1 MAVPTVITDL
11 NISAASNS
19 PAGSDTIGSTL
30 DDFLRAN
37 SAFIKQLFD
46 ICTVYSATV
55 GGTANAITL
64 SPAIALTTYKTGQ
77 RIAFKATGS
86 SSGVVTINVSALG
99 AKKAFSTDGTTQL
112 TTGDITSGKYY
123 SLIYDSSLDAAAGG
137 FMLDGS
143 GNFLTSAAAA
153 STYAPLASPTFTGTP
168 SLPTG
173 TTGVT
178 QSAADSSTKLATT
191 AFAKTVM
198 TKQTFTSGSG
208 TYTTPSSV
216 LYLKVRMVGGGGGGA
231 GSGSA
236 PSAATDGG
244 DSTFGTLTAAKGVKG
259 VVGAAGGAGG
269 AGTNGDLNLTGGA
282 GGAATS
288 TVVSM
293 MGGDG
298 GESAFGGNGRAG
310 AATNG
315 TANAGT
321 AAVTNSGSG
330 GGGASSSSSN
340 GNSGSGGGAGAYVE
354 KLITSP
360 SATYSYGVGA
370 AGSGGGAGGSGGAA
384 GGNGGSGLIIV
395 EEYYIG

>member
-64 SPAIALTTYKTGQ
+64 TPAIALTTYKTGQ

-153 STYAPLASPTFTGTP
+153 STYAPLASPTFTETP

-191 AFAKTVM
+191 AFV
-198 TKQTFTSGSG
+198 
-208 TYTTPSSV
+208 
-216 LYLKVRMVGGGGGGA
+216 
-231 GSGSA
+231 
-236 PSAATDGG
+236 
-244 DSTFGTLTAAKGVKG
+244 
-259 VVGAAGGAGG
+259 
-269 AGTNGDLNLTGGA
+269 
-282 GGAATS
+282 
-288 TVVSM
+288 
-293 MGGDG
+293 
-298 GESAFGGNGRAG
+298 
-310 AATNG
+310 NG
-315 TANAGT
+315 TALTLAANST
-321 AAVTNSGSG
+321 AVTQAAND
-330 GGGASSSSSN
+330 SSTKV
-340 GNSGSGGGAGAYVE
+340 ATTAYVNPANTLAASGYQ
-354 KLITSP
+354 KL
-360 SATYSYGVGA
+360 A
-370 AGSGGGAGGSGGAA
+370 
-384 GGNGGSGLIIV
+384 SGLILQWGATASIGVGSTGTTSFATSFATACYSVIV
-395 EEYYIG
+395 TPQNGSSTNESAVTAIGTTSFDLKNNSGNGQSFYYFAVGK